1 MGDEYSMKPRIIVSG
16 LGHTGYRIFCLLRQ
30 QGAHVVGIH
39 DRPLSHEPDVV
50 VGDAQT
56 ERTLLAA
63 GIRDADTLVLATSND
78 AINLAILTQAR
89 TLNPTIR
96 IINRLFNHSLGE
108 KLDQM
113 LPNHVSM
120 SVSSLA
126 APVFAFAALGNQAIG
141 QLRLFNQTWPIQ
153 EERITD
159 AHPWKGRKLSDLW
172 DDPTRMMIYYLPMD
186 SQTDL
191 ISAVEYGLKLKE
203 GDRLIVGTQPSI
215 RTVRKTVRHH
225 LTKILTGFQQFLDH
239 SRSMFSVTLL
249 LLLTIGLATGIYLW
263 ANPAVHP
270 TDALYFSVGMITGAG
285 GQEAIAEQAPNSI
298 KLFTVIMMIVGAG
311 IVGICYALL
320 NDLVLGTRFRR
331 FWNAAQVP
339 NRGHFVIC
347 GLGGIGIQTAQHLQA
362 SGYEVVVV
370 ERDANNRFLQTAE
383 ASKIPLIHGDASVPE
398 TLIAANLHSAIAL
411 IAVTSND
418 TVNVEV
424 ALTARAL
431 VPRLPVVV
439 RNQDPDFATN
449 VQRVFEF
456 TAALSPTELAAPA
469 FAAAALGGKILGN
482 GMTADSLWVA
492 LSTQITTDH
501 PFCGQRVKEAAMDAD
516 FVPLYI
522 ETVSQSVH
530 GWDLLDASL
539 NPGDR
544 LYLTMPANRLEQ
556 LWRARTQRVGI
567 S

>member
-1 MGDEYSMKPRIIVSG
+1 MKPRIIVSG
-16 LGHTGYRIFCLLRQ
+16 LDHTGYQIFCLLRQ

-39 DRPLSHEPDVV
+39 DHPLSHEPDVI

-63 GIRDADTLVLATSND
+63 GILHADTLVLATSND
-78 AINLAILTQAR
+78 GINLAILTQAR
-89 TLNPTIR
+89 ILNPDIR

-126 APVFAFAALGNQAIG
+126 APVFAFAALGSRAIG

-172 DDPTRMMIYYLPMD
+172 EDPTRMLIYYLPMD

-203 GDRLIVGTQPSI
+203 GDRLIVGNQPTI
-215 RTVRKTVRHH
+215 RTMRKTMRQQ
-225 LTKILTGFQQFLDH
+225 LLKLFTGIQQFIEH
-239 SRSMFSVTLL
+239 SQSMLLVSFLL
-249 LLLTIGLATGIYLW
+249 LMMISLATMTYLW
-263 ANPAVHP
+263 ANPKIHL

-285 GQEAIAEQAPNSI
+285 GQEVVAEHAPDGI
-298 KLFTVIMMIVGAG
+298 KFFTVAMMIIGAG
-311 IVGICYALL
+311 IIGICYALL

-331 FWNAAQVP
+331 LWSAVQVP
-339 NRGHFVIC
+339 YRGHFIIC
-347 GLGGIGIQTAQHLQA
+347 GLGGIGIQIASQLQA
-362 SGYEVVVV
+362 NGYEVVVV
-370 ERDANNRFLQTAE
+370 ERDPNNRFLQTAE
-383 ASKIPLIHGDASVPE
+383 ALKIPLIHGDASIPE
-398 TLIAANLHSAIAL
+398 TLSAANIHSAIAL

-439 RNQDPDFATN
+439 RNQDPAFAAN

-492 LSTQITTDH
+492 LSTKITPDH

-522 ETVSQSVH
+522 ETASQKVH
-530 GWDLLDASL
+530 GWNLLDADLSP
-539 NPGDR
+539 NDT

-556 LWRARTQRVGI
+556 LWRARPSQVRVG
-567 S
+567 

>member
-1 MGDEYSMKPRIIVSG
+1 MKPRIIVSG
-16 LGHTGYRIFCLLRQ
+16 LDHTGYRIFCLLRQ
-30 QGAHVVGIH
+30 QGADVIGIH
-39 DRPLSHEPDVV
+39 DRPLPQEPDVII
-50 VGDAQT
+50 GDPQA
-56 ERTLLAA
+56 EHTLLAA
-63 GIRDADTLVLATSND
+63 GICQADTLVLATSND
-78 AINLAILTQAR
+78 ANNLAIVTQALI
-89 TLNPTIR
+89 LNPSIR

-126 APVFAFAALGNQAIG
+126 APVFAFAAMGSRAIG

-172 DDPTRMMIYYLPMD
+172 DDPTRMLIYYLPMD

-191 ISAVEYGLKLKE
+191 VSAVEYGLKLKD
-203 GDRLIVGTQPSI
+203 GDRLIIGTKPSV
-215 RTVRKTVRHH
+215 RTVRKTIDQRLVSVLASFR
-225 LTKILTGFQQFLDH
+225 QFINH
-239 SRSMFSVTLL
+239 SRSMISVSLL
-249 LLLTIGLATGIYLW
+249 LLLTILLATFVYVW
-263 ANPAVHP
+263 VNPTIQLA
-270 TDALYFSVGMITGAG
+270 DALYFSVGMITGAG
-285 GQEAIAEQAPNSI
+285 GKEEVAEKAPQFV
-298 KLFTVIMMIVGAG
+298 KFFTVIMMIVGAG

-320 NDLVLGTRFRR
+320 NDFVLGTRFSRL
-331 FWNAAQVP
+331 WSAARIP
-339 NRGHFVIC
+339 HRGHFIVC
-347 GLGGIGIQTAQHLQA
+347 GLGGIGIQTAHQLQA
-362 SGYEVVVV
+362 NGYEVVVI
-370 ERDANNRFLQTAE
+370 ERDPNNRFLQTAE
-383 ASKIPLIHGDASVPE
+383 AFKMPLIHGDASVPE
-398 TLIAANLHSAIAL
+398 TLNAANIHSAIAL
-411 IAVTSND
+411 IAVTSDD
-418 TVNVEV
+418 TVNVEI

-439 RNQDPDFATN
+439 RNQDPNFAAN

-492 LSTQITTDH
+492 LSTQITPDH
-501 PFCGQRVKEAAMDAD
+501 PFCGQRVKEAAMEAD

-522 ETVSQSVH
+522 ETTSQSVH
-530 GWDLLDASL
+530 GWNLLDADLS
-539 NPGDR
+539 PGDT
-544 LYLTMPANRLEQ
+544 LYLTMPANRLAQ
-556 LWRARTQRVGI
+556 LWRSRPSRIGI